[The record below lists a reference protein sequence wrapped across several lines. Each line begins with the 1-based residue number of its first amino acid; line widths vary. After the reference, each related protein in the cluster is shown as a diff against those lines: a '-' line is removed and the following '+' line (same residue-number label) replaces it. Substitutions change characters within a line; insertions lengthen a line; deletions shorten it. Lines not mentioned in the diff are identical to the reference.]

1 MISIVDDDAA
11 GREATQVLVRSLG
24 YDAMTFASAED
35 FLRSER
41 VRDTSCLITDVQ
53 MPGLSGIELQSLLL
67 ARGHRTPIIFVT
79 AFPEERTRARAL
91 QAGAVGF
98 LRKPLDEEHL
108 IDCLDQALQGRAGE
122 RTEH

>member
-108 IDCLDQALQGRAGE
+108 IDCLDQALHGRAGG

>member
-24 YDAMTFASAED
+24 YNAITFASAED
-35 FLRSER
+35 FLQSDR
-41 VRDTSCLITDVQ
+41 VHDTSCLITDLQ
-53 MPGLSGIELQSLLL
+53 MPGLNGIELQSLLL

-98 LRKPLDEEHL
+98 LRKPLDEQRL
-108 IDCLDQALQGRAGE
+108 INCLDQALHGRAGE

>member
-24 YDAMTFASAED
+24 YKAIAFASAED
-35 FLRSER
+35 FLQSER
-41 VRDTSCLITDVQ
+41 VHDTSCLITDVQ
-53 MPGLSGIELQSLLL
+53 MPGLNGIELQSLLL
-67 ARGHRTPIIFVT
+67 ARGYRTPIIFVT
-79 AFPEERTRARAL
+79 AFPEERIRARAF

-98 LRKPLDEEHL
+98 LSKPLDEERL
-108 IDCLDQALQGRAGE
+108 IDCLDLALHGCAGE